1 MSINGQW
8 VNELLQNNA
17 IKYAI
22 KKNEVGLFILIRSNL
37 QIAVLKESHKV
48 VNSVITCTQ
57 LCKIKCT

>member
-1 MSINGQW
+1 MSINSQW

-48 VNSVITCTQ
+48 VNSVITYSTV
-57 LCKIKCT
+57 